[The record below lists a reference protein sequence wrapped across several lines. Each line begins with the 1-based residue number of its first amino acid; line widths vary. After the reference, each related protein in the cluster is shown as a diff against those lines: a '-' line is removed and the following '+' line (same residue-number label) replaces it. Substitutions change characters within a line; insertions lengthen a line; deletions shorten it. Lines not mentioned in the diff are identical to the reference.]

1 LNLGGQAVLP
11 GTAQKENR
19 IDRVSWVSRTG
30 IAPEERAL
38 MEDTLTQAEE
48 MASLA
53 ADKAGEEDPA
63 YGVAP
68 VANRTRPGT
77 QAKRSAL
84 SETGQLLKS
93 APAVKGNYFKT
104 ATILE

>member
-1 LNLGGQAVLP
+1 
-11 GTAQKENR
+11 
-19 IDRVSWVSRTG
+19 
-30 IAPEERAL
+30 
-38 MEDTLTQAEE
+38 MEQTLTQADE
-48 MASLA
+48 LA
-53 ADKAGEEDPA
+53 ALAAEQAGEEEPA

-77 QAKRSAL
+77 EEKRSPL
-84 SETGQLLKS
+84 SRSGQLLKS